1 MNKMLNT
8 ITLGIA
14 ALLMGCNAPVEK
26 PDNGKQ
32 PTDNDTTAKVATYI
46 TTADGTMRFTAVA
59 REYAEGLNMS
69 PEKTLTFNPQKR
81 YQQFDGFGA
90 AITGATA
97 FNLMQM
103 PEYRRQQLLQETFS
117 VEEGMGYS
125 YVRVPIGGSD
135 FNSRS
140 NYDYTC
146 CDQEGIENFALQSDE
161 VDYIIPV
168 LKQILAINP
177 DLKVMGTPWS
187 CPTWMKVDD
196 INTKAPYSGQNK
208 WVGGYLNPDYYN
220 DYATYFVKWI
230 KAFEA
235 EGIQITSVTPQN
247 EPLNWG
253 NSMSL
258 YMPWDQERDF
268 VKTALGPTFKREG
281 IDTKI
286 ICFDHNYNYDNM
298 EEQFR
303 YPVRIYEDADA
314 SRYISGAAYHNYG
327 GNRKE
332 LLEIHKLAPEKELV
346 FSEASIGEWNNGR
359 EMEKSLLRDMD
370 ELTIGTVN
378 NWCKA
383 VILWN
388 LMLDTKQGPHGGPGA
403 CSVCYGAV
411 DIDPETYSVIT
422 RNSHYYVIAHM
433 GAVVKPGA
441 VRIQSKGDI
450 PQEIS
455 YSAFENP
462 DGSYALVVCN
472 KGKNEL
478 LSVNDG
484 KRCFTYQIPA
494 KAIVSF
500 TWK

>member
-32 PTDNDTTAKVATYI
+32 PTDNDTTAKVETYI

-103 PEYRRQQLLQETFS
+103 PEDRRQQLLQETFS

-146 CDQEGIENFALQSDE
+146 CDQKGIENFALQSDE

-187 CPTWMKVDD
+187 CPIWMKVDD

-286 ICFDHNYNYDNM
+286 ICFDHNYNYDNK
-298 EEQFR
+298 EDQKQ
-303 YPVRIYEDADA
+303 YPLKIYADSEA
-314 SRYISGAAYHNYG
+314 SQYIDGAAYHSYG
-327 GNRKE
+327 GSPTE
-332 LLEIHKLAPEKELV
+332 LDVIHNAAPEKNLYFTEQ
-346 FSEASIGEWNNGR
+346 SIGTWNYQSFGQSLMS
-359 EMEKSLLRDMD
+359 EMKN
-370 ELTIGTVN
+370 TCIGTVTR
-378 NWCKA
+378 WCKA
-383 VILWN
+383 VIVWN
-388 LMLDTKQGPHGGPGA
+388 FLLDDKGGPHGGPGA
-403 CSVCYGAV
+403 CSTCYGAV
-411 DIDPETYSVIT
+411 DVSSKDYTTLTKRSHFYAIGHLSKAFKTGSTRIATSGYLPTGVSAVAAENLDGTYGLVLFNENEQGVTFNVEYGDKFFEIT
-422 RNSHYYVIAHM
+422 LPA
-433 GAVVKPGA
+433 
-441 VRIQSKGDI
+441 QSI
-450 PQEIS
+450 TS
-455 YSAFENP
+455 CV
-462 DGSYALVVCN
+462 L
-472 KGKNEL
+472 
-478 LSVNDG
+478 
-484 KRCFTYQIPA
+484 
-494 KAIVSF
+494 
-500 TWK
+500 